1 MAATKKLGR
10 QTIAFANP
18 PVILGEAS
26 VVGPKEG
33 QGPLGNNFDKIMPDT
48 LFGEQTWEKAE
59 RKMLKESCLMVLKNT
74 NLQPQD
80 MDFMMAG
87 DLLNQIIS
95 ANFTA
100 RDLAIPFIGLYGA
113 CSTMFEGLA
122 LGSMLIDGGFAN
134 HVLASASS
142 HYDTAERQY
151 RFPTEMGVQRPMT
164 AQWTVTGAGSVVLG
178 EGLGP
183 AVTHVTIGK
192 VIDLGIKDPN
202 DMGSAMAPAAAD
214 TIIQHFKDTGRAPA
228 DYDLIF
234 TGDLASVG
242 RALTEQLVKQ
252 AGYDLSKNY
261 TDCGILIFDPTQD
274 THAGGSGCGCSAVVL
289 AGYLLKEM
297 RAGKLKRILGVGT
310 GALLSTTSSQQG
322 ESIPG
327 IAHAVVIDAYKL
339 GSGDKKRNIRRI

>member
-1 MAATKKLGR
+1 MAATKKLGQ
-10 QTIAFANP
+10 QTLAFTNP
-18 PVILGEAS
+18 PIIIGTKS
-26 VVGPKEG
+26 IVGPKEG
-33 QGPLGNNFDKIMPDT
+33 QGPLGNRFDLVLGDS
-48 LFGEQTWEKAE
+48 LNGENTWEKAE
-59 RKMLKESCLMVLKNT
+59 RKMLKTCCQKAVEEAGLT
-74 NLQPQD
+74 TQD
-80 MDFMMAG
+80 IDFMMAG

-100 RDLAIPFIGLYGA
+100 RDLGIPFIGLYGA

-122 LGSMLIDGGFAN
+122 IGSMLIDGGYAN
-134 HVLASASS
+134 HVLAAASS

-151 RFPTEMGVQRPMT
+151 RFPTEMGVQRPLT

-178 EGLGP
+178 NSGKGP

-214 TIIQHFKDTGRAPA
+214 TIIRHFADTGRKPA
-228 DYDLIF
+228 DYDLIV

-252 AGYDLSKNY
+252 AGYDISKNY
-261 TDCGILIFDPTQD
+261 TDCGILIFDPSQD

-289 AGYLLKEM
+289 TGYLLKEM
-297 RAGKLKRILGVGT
+297 KAGKYKRILGIGT
-310 GALLSTTSSQQG
+310 GALLSTTSSLQG

-327 IAHAVVIDAYKL
+327 IGHAVAIDAYPL
-339 GSGDKKRNIRRI
+339 NN

>member
-10 QTIAFANP
+10 QTLAFANP
-18 PVILGEAS
+18 PVILGAAS

-33 QGPLGNNFDKIMPDT
+33 QGPLGPNFDVVLSETIN
-48 LFGEQTWEKAE
+48 GEQTWEKAE
-59 RKMLKESCLMVLKNT
+59 RKMLKTSCRMAVEKTGLT
-74 NLQPQD
+74 NQD

-100 RDLAIPFIGLYGA
+100 RDMGIPFIGLYGA
-113 CSTMFEGLA
+113 CSTMFEGMA
-122 LGSMLIDGGFAN
+122 LGSMMIDGGFAN
-134 HVLASASS
+134 HVLAAASS

-178 EGLGP
+178 SQGQAP
-183 AVTHVTIGK
+183 AITHATIGK
-192 VIDLGIKDPN
+192 VVDLGIKDPN

-214 TIIQHFKDTGRAPA
+214 TIIQHFKDTGRTPA
-228 DYDLIF
+228 DYDLIV

-252 AGYDLSKNY
+252 AGYDISKNY
-261 TDCGILIFDPTQD
+261 TDCGILIFDPAQD

-289 AGYLLKEM
+289 TGYLLKEIL
-297 RAGKLKRILGVGT
+297 AGKFKRILGVGT
-310 GALLSTTSSQQG
+310 GALLSPTSSFQG

-327 IAHAVVIDAYKL
+327 IGHAVAIDAYLL
-339 GSGDKKRNIRRI
+339 GN